1 MATRRRALPWLVR
14 SRCDRNRTSAVEMPR
29 MNGIAKH
36 ARRMTALLALVG
48 CFAAGIAMAQAPC
61 PEGQTAS
68 GRCVKPRLAE
78 GARSNVEGLSQGK
91 ISYTSPPWLPSEDRH
106 NPATPQWH
114 EMLNLFT
121 GPPVTRPVT
130 TGTIPG
136 SRLAPTSHTFQVGR
150 P

>member
-1 MATRRRALPWLVR
+1 MQDFHGNAPPRVAMAG
-14 SRCDRNRTSAVEMPR
+14 DRNRTSAVEMPR

-68 GRCVKPRLAE
+68 GRCVKLRLAE

-136 SRLAPTSHTFQVGR
+136 SRLAPTSRTFQVGR